1 MAADEN
7 ATPTDPTQTDAE
19 QADEQQDET
28 PVFDVNVEDAG
39 TLKKKVTVKI
49 PRDHID
55 GKFDEMFGELSRTA
69 QVPGFRV
76 GHAPKRLIEK
86 RFAKEVGEDVRNN
99 LIGESIGQALDQAG
113 LRTLGEPDI
122 DLENIELPESG
133 DMDYSF
139 EVEVAPEFE
148 LPELKGIAIEKPLLE
163 ITDDRI
169 DGTID
174 QIRQSRSTYDASD
187 GPAAAGDMVVADAII
202 TGEEC
207 DAVRRP
213 GTSLRVGPGQVEG
226 LALVELGDAL
236 TGKKAGDKAELTTKA
251 PETHPNEQWQDKELT
266 VLLEIEQINARQL
279 PELNDAF
286 AEAIGLDN
294 LAELRQ
300 YVSNDLNGRL
310 EQDVRRAMRN
320 QACQYLI
327 DSTEFDLPEGVV
339 ARHTERALQ
348 RRYISL
354 LQQGMPREQIDEKLT
369 ELQADAANQA
379 RQELTLTFILGKIAE
394 TDEIEVTEDEI
405 NSRIA
410 QMAQSYNRRPER
422 LRQELTQDGTIQQV
436 AVALREEKV
445 LDKLLESAKITE
457 VAPEQAAEK
466 AVKKAAKKKT
476 AKKTVS
482 KAADDKPTEKK
493 AAKKKAASKAA
504 KKSADD
510 KPAEKKAAKK
520 KTAKKTASKAAKK
533 TTKKAK
539 DD

>member
-236 TGKKAGDKAELTTKA
+236 TGKKAGDTAELTTKA
-251 PETHPNEQWQDKELT
+251 PEAHPNEQWQGKLLAIELKIT
-266 VLLEIEQINARQL
+266 EVSARQL
-279 PELNDAF
+279 PDVDDAF
-286 AEAIGLDN
+286 AEAVGFEN

-300 YVSNDLNGRL
+300 YVSDDLSGRL
-310 EQDVRRAMRN
+310 EYDVRRAMRN

-327 DSTEFDLPEGVV
+327 DSTEFDLPQGAV

-348 RRYISL
+348 RRYISM
-354 LQQGMPREQIDEKLT
+354 LQQGTPREQIDEKLT
-369 ELQADAANQA
+369 ELQADAADQA

-394 TDEIEVTEDEI
+394 AEEVDVTEDEI

-410 QMAQSYNRRPER
+410 QMARSYNRRPER

-436 AVALREEKV
+436 AVSIREEKA
-445 LDKLLESAKITE
+445 LDKLLDDAEITE
-457 VAPEQAAEK
+457 VAPEQAAPKAAEK
-466 AVKKAAKKKT
+466 AAEKAEKKAAPKAAKKK
-476 AKKTVS
+476 
-482 KAADDKPTEKK
+482 KAPK
-493 AAKKKAASKAA
+493 AAKKTA
-504 KKSADD
+504 KKAADD
-510 KPAEKKAAKK
+510 KPAEKKAASKAAKKKTAAK
-520 KTAKKTASKAAKK
+520 KTAKKAAPKAAKK
-533 TTKKAK
+533 KKAK